1 MTEYFIYEFKI
12 GDEKDE
18 IKRFNIAIEKVF
30 SSDTKEERE
39 KNAIAEA
46 KEMLFA
52 DAMFASDLKV
62 KCNLGITNTR
72 NLYISREIPTHPII
86 TARWELVKTD
96 DVSKKVKMV
105 FDQIKHGTYHD
116 PWGFKHE

>member
-12 GDEKDE
+12 GDEKGE

-39 KNAIAEA
+39 KNAITEA

-52 DAMFASDLKV
+52 DAMFGSDLKV
-62 KCNLGITNTR
+62 RCNLGITNTR
-72 NLYISREIPTHPII
+72 NLYISRETPTHPII

-96 DVSKKVKMV
+96 DVSEKVKMV
-105 FDQIKHGTYHD
+105 FDQIKYGTYHD
-116 PWGFKHE
+116 PWGFKHD

>member
-30 SSDTKEERE
+30 SSDTREERE
-39 KNAIAEA
+39 KKAIAEA

-52 DAMFASDLKV
+52 DAMFGYDLKV
-62 KCNLGITNTR
+62 RCIGEITNTR
-72 NLYISREIPTHPII
+72 NLYIARETPTHPII

-96 DVSKKVKMV
+96 DVSEKVKMV
-105 FDQIKHGTYHD
+105 FDQIKYGTYHD
-116 PWGFKHE
+116 PWGFKHD